1 MTSTNTRSRMAF
13 TIAAT
18 VGFLWAGAPWHSARA
33 AGGGAAG
40 EVVAQGG
47 SIQLGASDVQA
58 LITSLPDQQRESAVA
73 SVGSLEQV
81 VRADIIQR
89 SVLADAQAQNFG
101 HDPATAKTLKQLD
114 DMALTRLWIAHEAAV
129 PAGYPSE
136 SDVQA
141 AYDLLK
147 QRAPYE
153 YHLAQ
158 IFVSAPDGA
167 DADKLDAALGKTAEV
182 RKQLASEDFAQ
193 VARQLSDEPASAAKG
208 GDLGFLASTQLL
220 PAVLNA
226 VQSLTPGETVGP
238 IKTADGLHF
247 LKLIERK
254 QTPLPALAVV
264 HDRLVTALR
273 ARKQAQLEQS
283 YLRGLDAKLDITVD
297 QIELAKLQQSLK

>member
-1 MTSTNTRSRMAF
+1 VILMTSTNTRRRTAF

-18 VGFLWAGAPWHSARA
+18 VGFLWAGAPWHNAS
-33 AGGGAAG
+33 AAG

-58 LITSLPDQQRESAVA
+58 LVASLPDAQRQSATA

-167 DADKLDAALGKTAEV
+167 DADKLDAALSKTAAV

-193 VARQLSDEPASAAKG
+193 VARQLSDDPSAAKG
-208 GDLGFLASTQLL
+208 GDLGFLPATQLL
-220 PAVLNA
+220 PAVLTA

>member
-1 MTSTNTRSRMAF
+1 MKPMKLTNRTIGMAVTLALTAGIF
-13 TIAAT
+13 AAS
-18 VGFLWAGAPWHSARA
+18 APWQA
-33 AGGGAAG
+33 AQAAG

-47 SIQLGASDVQA
+47 SIQLGPSDVQA
-58 LITSLPDQQRESAVA
+58 LIAGLPEAQRKAAVA
-73 SVGSLEQV
+73 SVGSLEQI

-89 SVLADAQAQNFG
+89 SVLADAQGQNFG
-101 HDPATAKTLKQLD
+101 HDAATAKALKQLD
-114 DMALTRLWIAHEAAV
+114 DEALTRLWIAHEAAV

-167 DADKLDAALGKTAEV
+167 DSDKLDAAFSKVAV
-182 RKQLASEDFAQ
+182 IRKDLASQDFGQ
-193 VARQLSDEPASAAKG
+193 VARQQSEEPASAAKG
-208 GDLGFLASTQLL
+208 GDLGFLPGTQLL
-220 PAVLNA
+220 PAVLEA
-226 VQSLTPGETVGP
+226 VQSLKPGESVGP

-254 QTPLPALAVV
+254 QTPLPALTVV
-264 HDRLVTALR
+264 HDRIAAALR
-273 ARKQAQLEQS
+273 ARKQGELEQA
-283 YLRGLDAKLDITVD
+283 YLRNLAAKLDITVD
-297 QIELAKLQQSLK
+297 QIGLAKLQKSLE

>member
-1 MTSTNTRSRMAF
+1 MTSTNTRGRMAL
-13 TIAAT
+13 TIAAA
-18 VGFLWAGAPWHSARA
+18 VGFLWAGAPWHNAR
-33 AGGGAAG
+33 AAG

-58 LITSLPDQQRESAVA
+58 LIASLPDAQRQSATA

-101 HDPATAKTLKQLD
+101 RDPATARTLKQLD

-167 DADKLDAALGKTAEV
+167 DADKLDAALSKTAAV

-208 GDLGFLASTQLL
+208 GDLGFLPATQLL
-220 PAVLNA
+220 PAVLTA

>member
-1 MTSTNTRSRMAF
+1 MAF
-13 TIAAT
+13 AIAAT
-18 VGFLWAGAPWHSARA
+18 TGILCAGTPWYSAR
-33 AGGGAAG
+33 AAG

-58 LITSLPDQQRESAVA
+58 LIASLPEAQRQAAVA
-73 SVGSLEQV
+73 SPGSLEQM
-81 VRADIIQR
+81 VRAEIIQR
-89 SVLADAQAQNFG
+89 SVLANAQAQNFG
-101 HDPATAKTLKQLD
+101 RDPATEKALKQLD
-114 DMALTRLWIAHEAAV
+114 DEALTRLWIAHEAAV
-129 PAGYPSE
+129 PAGYPTESE
-136 SDVQA
+136 VQA

-167 DADKLDAALGKTAEV
+167 DADKLDAAFTKAAEIH
-182 RKQLASEDFAQ
+182 KDLASKDFAQ
-193 VARQLSDEPASAAKG
+193 VARQQSDEAASAAKG
-208 GDLGFLASTQLL
+208 GDLGFLPSTQLL
-220 PAVLNA
+220 PPVLQA

-254 QTPLPALAVV
+254 QTPIPALSLV
-264 HDRLVTALR
+264 HDRIVAALR
-273 ARKQAQLEQS
+273 ARKQAELEQS
-283 YLRGLDAKLDITVD
+283 YLKGLATKLDITVD